1 MPRQPK
7 PLNPYASWTALLGA
21 TARRLRLELSSRPV
35 VSQDELGRRISYD
48 GSTVGAVER
57 GMLRPDTKF
66 IEACER
72 ELPAGGMLRAML
84 PFVNQEWNEWER
96 RGNGPPASTML
107 PPAEL
112 TVVPDQLAD
121 VSFLEAASDG
131 AVEAM
136 ELARFAAAPGVGLGT
151 LESIERAVDRLCRD
165 YPNTMPGLL
174 APRVQRKLRYVRQLL
189 AGRLTLA
196 EHRHLVVASGWLSL
210 LLACLQFD
218 LGDREAAEATRDAAL
233 QLGREGGHQEI
244 MAWSFELLA
253 WFALVDG
260 NFRDTIDFA
269 EAGLAIAP
277 HTSAGVQLTVQEAK
291 SRARLR
297 DRRGAEDAMRQGA
310 TTLARLAAPSHP
322 EHQFVFDPSKLSFY
336 AATCYT
342 WLGETER
349 AEEHAREVIAQSIG
363 PGEVVRW
370 PTRLAVARLDLGLVA
385 AQRGQ
390 PDEAAQLGMAA
401 LRSGRVVGST
411 LGWFAELDTML
422 QKSHPDLAEVEDFHE
437 QYVLAHRSM
446 QDGRT

>member
-21 TARRLRLELSSRPV
+21 TVRRLRLELSSRPV

-57 GMLRPDTKF
+57 GVLRPDAKF

-96 RGNGPPASTML
+96 RGTGPSTVTTL

-112 TVVPDQLAD
+112 TRAPDQLAD
-121 VSFLEAASDG
+121 VGFLEAASDG

-136 ELARFAAAPGVGLGT
+136 ELARYAAVPGVGSGT
-151 LESIERAVDRLCRD
+151 LESIDRAVDRLCRD
-165 YPNTMPGLL
+165 YPNTMPALL
-174 APRVQRKLRYVRQLL
+174 APRVQRKLRYIRQLL

-233 QLGREGGHQEI
+233 QLGREGGHEEI
-244 MAWSFELLA
+244 MGWSFELLA

-260 NFRDTIDFA
+260 NYRDTINLA
-269 EAGLAIAP
+269 EAGLTIAP
-277 HTSAGVQLTVQEAK
+277 HTSAGV
-291 SRARLR
+291 
-297 DRRGAEDAMRQGA
+297 
-310 TTLARLAAPSHP
+310 
-322 EHQFVFDPSKLSFY
+322 
-336 AATCYT
+336 
-342 WLGETER
+342 
-349 AEEHAREVIAQSIG
+349 
-363 PGEVVRW
+363 
-370 PTRLAVARLDLGLVA
+370 
-385 AQRGQ
+385 
-390 PDEAAQLGMAA
+390 
-401 LRSGRVVGST
+401 
-411 LGWFAELDTML
+411 
-422 QKSHPDLAEVEDFHE
+422 
-437 QYVLAHRSM
+437 
-446 QDGRT
+446 